1 MSALESGGS
10 LTEEKQLGRV
20 VAAARKRAGLTQQTL
35 CQKSGLSY
43 STLAKIERGA
53 IKSPSVFTIKHLAA
67 TLGISLDELLRDVKT
82 VKYPSI
88 TERQAAQKKVS
99 RNGVRFVYFD
109 MNGCLVQS
117 TVTRA
122 AQLLA
127 EDSGVMPDIIESLFW
142 QYNNPVGR
150 GDKSID
156 EFNTILAERV
166 NMIVDWN
173 KYYLAAV
180 EPTPGIADLVEWVS
194 QNYHIGILT
203 NTLPGLVKPMLER
216 GFVPQVHYDAII
228 DSSEVHALKPEP
240 EMFAIAAQRAGVPPH
255 EILLVDDD
263 HLNLSAAAQLG
274 WQTISFHAYQ
284 AADSIVAVS
293 TALQPAD

>member
-1 MSALESGGS
+1 MEQGGFTS
-10 LTEEKQLGRV
+10 EEKQLGRV
-20 VAAARKRAGLTQQTL
+20 VAAARKRAGLTQQAL
-35 CQKSGLSY
+35 CQKMGLSY

-53 IKSPSVFTIKHLAA
+53 IRTPSVFTIKHLAD
-67 TLGISLDELLRDVKT
+67 TLGISLDDLLRDVKT
-82 VKYPSI
+82 VKYP
-88 TERQAAQKKVS
+88 TQAERQAAKKKTS

-117 TVTRA
+117 AVTKA
-122 AQLLA
+122 AQMLA
-127 EDSGVMPDIIESLFW
+127 SDSGVTPDIVESLFW

-156 EFNTILAERV
+156 EFNTVLAERV

-180 EPTPGIADLVEWVS
+180 EPTPGIAELVEWVAE
-194 QNYHIGILT
+194 NYCIGILT
-203 NTLPGLVKPMLER
+203 NTLPGLVGPMLENGTLPR
-216 GFVPQVHYDAII
+216 VHYDAII

-240 EMFAIAAQRAGVPPH
+240 QMFQIAQERAGVGPH

-284 AADSIVAVS
+284 AADSIVGVS